1 MTNYYHILKIPQNA
15 SKQRTFIAFKKRY
28 LQEKQED
35 IKIDL
40 LTGFL
45 LIVNERQKFL
55 DILLKQQKRGKP
67 LTPKYFRLISS
78 ERKRAET
85 MITNTSKKK
94 QLESALKSYPFKEAA
109 SGLLFLFLYG
119 ADRYYFEIS
128 YLLML
133 IGTILVFQLEQGLH
147 WVFFGLALLL
157 AGIYTHVKI
166 VRDVK
171 INKIKKTAISN
182 HLGLQAK

>member
-1 MTNYYHILKIPQNA
+1 M
-15 SKQRTFIAFKKRY
+15 
-28 LQEKQED
+28 
-35 IKIDL
+35 KIDL

-55 DILLKQQKRGKP
+55 DILIEQQKRGKP
-67 LTPKYFRLISS
+67 LTQKYHRVITS
-78 ERKRAET
+78 ERKKAET
-85 MITNTSKKK
+85 VITNSYKKK
-94 QLESALKSYPFKEAA
+94 QLDSALKLYPFKEAA

-128 YLLML
+128 YVLML

-157 AGIYTHVKI
+157 AGVYTHIKI
-166 VRDVK
+166 VHSRPK
-171 INKIKKTAISN
+171 
-182 HLGLQAK
+182 